1 MIDRMLEKDMLPRGS
16 AIGFISSAAGLGWEA
31 NLELLKE
38 LLATPDVETG
48 AKWFHDNGKA
58 DYFHTKQAVCASV
71 SAQAHP
77 MLKRGIRIHAI
88 RSEQR
93 RVGKECVS
101 TCSSRWSP
109 SHSKNKN
116 KPDSN

>member
-58 DYFHTKQAVCASV
+58 AYFHPTQPVFAYV
-71 SAQAHP
+71 SAQAHT
-77 MLKRGIRIHAI
+77 MLKRAI
-88 RSEQR
+88 LPNAICPGTPPNPPPTPHPQLWPPA
-93 RVGKECVS
+93 VPPPPPP
-101 TCSSRWSP
+101 T
-109 SHSKNKN
+109 HTT
-116 KPDSN
+116 